1 MEINTNVKLHYRPLG
16 NNYKA
21 TRTTAEIQ
29 RISAEAEKKVGVS
42 VR

>member
-1 MEINTNVKLHYRPLG
+1 MEINTNVKLHFKLVG

-21 TRTTAEIQ
+21 TWTTAEIQ
-29 RISAEAEKKVGVS
+29 RISAEAEKKGGVI